1 MVLALLTLGGNYTHM
16 VSASAGSRVYM
27 VYQHSLFAEG
37 IRSLLRNQPA
47 IQIVGAETDT
57 MKAFNEVRSL
67 KPSVV
72 LIEESTTDP
81 EQSVTWDLLH
91 RQGAGRVVALNLNHN
106 AATVYDRESVPISTP
121 ADLLHAVQG
130 YPRFPVPDE
139 ATARPGR
146 GSRPQ
151 AASRAKAS
159 IPKGKTEP
167 RKGRA

>member
-1 MVLALLTLGGNYTHM
+1 M
-16 VSASAGSRVYM
+16 VSAPADSRVYILF
-27 VYQHSLFAEG
+27 QHSLFAEG

-57 MKAFNEVRSL
+57 MKAFNEIRSL

-121 ADLLHAVQG
+121 ADLVHAVLIG
-130 YPRFPVPDE
+130 ASP
-139 ATARPGR
+139 
-146 GSRPQ
+146 
-151 AASRAKAS
+151 AASEEAPVRSDTKPRARTAPKAK
-159 IPKGKTEP
+159 PVMPRRKT
-167 RKGRA
+167 GRT